1 MLFIAPILATSCR
14 ISRTNTKRRHKP
26 RGEYINLPFY
36 QIFTNICAY
45 LKIQKENTL
54 LFACWPWKMHIIYDW
69 SLFMGM
75 PKAAQNVI
83 YIKRVN
89 GLRDATPSQKH
100 MCAYWACFICGQ
112 FNGIFRYIF
121 LLFAQRANNAFS
133 VWCHVFGEYSNS
145 LNPSNIFRPWI
156 MRVKWLVIKDF
167 PLPNA
172 RIHFACIP
180 GGVHVHGWT
189 SQELMQDISCHIKF
203 NEH

>member
-1 MLFIAPILATSCR
+1 MLFIASILATSCR

-45 LKIQKENTL
+45 LKIQKKNTL
-54 LFACWPWKMHIIYDW
+54 LFACWSWKMHIIYDC

-75 PKAAQNVI
+75 PKAAKNVI

-89 GLRDATPSQKH
+89 GLGDATRQKH

-133 VWCHVFGEYSNS
+133 VWCPCIRGIFKFCKSIKHFSPMNNACQVTGYKGFPTAKRTNTFRVYSWRGPRPR
-145 LNPSNIFRPWI
+145 LN
-156 MRVKWLVIKDF
+156 
-167 PLPNA
+167 LPGIDA
-172 RIHFACIP
+172 RHFLS
-180 GGVHVHGWT
+180 H
-189 SQELMQDISCHIKF
+189 
-203 NEH
+203 